1 MRARR
6 VTHKQEES
14 RSAGMRRPPAQG
26 ARPQNTSRPDQEQPR
41 RILRDRQAGGKVCV
55 GQRRAKGKGC
65 WRRVSPHRECRLS
78 RPEAGQDHLPLARET
93 EPGGIVPSAD
103 GRLLP
108 REGFSSCRRPIGLP
122 CIVGSPLQDERDGEP
137 TLAELRSGQADKSA
151 AASGQPACRP
161 ERTCRTGCSCRAR
174 DNTPRREPRTD
185 RHCSTTGNAGSRCW
199 SLSGSQRPPES
210 SASSC
215 SCSGKREGREG
226 GPIQADWL

>member
-1 MRARR
+1 
-6 VTHKQEES
+6 
-14 RSAGMRRPPAQG
+14 MRRPPAQR
-26 ARPQNTSRPDQEQPR
+26 ARPPERVTARPGTTATNTQGP
-41 RILRDRQAGGKVCV
+41 AGRGKGVY
-55 GQRRAKGKGC
+55 RTATRKGKGC
-65 WRRVSPHRECRLS
+65 RRRVSPHRECRLS
-78 RPEAGQDHLPLARET
+78 RAEAGQDRLPLARET
-93 EPGGIVPSAD
+93 VPGGIVPSAD

-161 ERTCRTGCSCRAR
+161 ERTSRTGCSCRAR
-174 DNTPRREPRTD
+174 GSTPRREPRTD

-199 SLSGSQRPPES
+199 SSSGSQRPPES